1 MARTAKAAKPRPA
14 AKPGPAAKPRPS
26 TGGPAKES
34 SSAYFARN
42 RPRFLDWNPPTE
54 DDLRR
59 EAEERVEQRAAELR
73 KVVALEK
80 VRAEEKKSARKKTV
94 AR

>member
-1 MARTAKAAKPRPA
+1 MAKPAKAASKA
-14 AKPGPAAKPRPS
+14 AR
-26 TGGPAKES
+26 ES

-54 DDLRR
+54 DDLKR
-59 EAEERVEQRAAELR
+59 EADARAEQRAAELR

-80 VRAEEKKSARKKTV
+80 LRAEEKKSARKKP
-94 AR
+94 AAKSK